1 MRQIDARR
9 RAEPARLGKTLDAV
23 DAELLAEHII
33 IHVARMQERLDH
45 IHGTV
50 PPLPPTPEFPVAEL
64 HSAGT
69 HDPERGGDALLE
81 EKPGHHE
88 LPDRAGRVHALM
100 ARFWSGWNGSSR
112 SATQSFWDRPP
123 TNTLLS

>member
-50 PPLPPTPEFPVAEL
+50 PPLPPTPESRLPSFTAPVHTTRNEGEMPSLRKSPAIMSFQTE
-64 HSAGT
+64 
-69 HDPERGGDALLE
+69 PGGY
-81 EKPGHHE
+81 
-88 LPDRAGRVHALM
+88 
-100 ARFWSGWNGSSR
+100 
-112 SATQSFWDRPP
+112 
-123 TNTLLS
+123 TL